1 MWSQTY
7 INIFIT
13 CSTLTL
19 QYPHISFS
27 VVDGTTSAEYILKV
41 TREIEQ
47 RVEQAAAVELD
58 RIRQG
63 ELAAVRMEQ
72 QQLYQQQLT
81 KVR

>member
-1 MWSQTY
+1 M
-7 INIFIT
+7 
-13 CSTLTL
+13 
-19 QYPHISFS
+19 
-27 VVDGTTSAEYILKV
+27 DGTTSAEYILKV